1 MKLNLTLLF
10 KELKVKNIKIF
21 IIKIGVG
28 KSAFINYIKN
38 NFTILNEEYSF
49 FSYKSIESN
58 YNDSFVSIGFNIN
71 NHFIGLK
78 IRELP
83 INDDFA
89 FNFVN
94 NSNLV
99 ILMYD
104 ITNQKS
110 YQQIDDLL
118 NQIKENFQDKKFIIC
133 LLGNKNDLNSKRV
146 IQENNAILYSKWKD
160 WVEKDLRDNILR
172 NLATALM
179 NNPYTSPAG
188 SVLNGLLS
196 TFQGD
201 NINNLLEDIIKIVYL
216 SNNNDEDSCFKFI
229 NDDSIYNFA
238 KNNSSYCSNK
248 PKNQYMDKE
257 YKKEVN
263 NLNKRKCCKCQC
275 CKCCCCIIF

>member
-10 KELKVKNIKIF
+10 KELKVKHIKIY

-28 KSAFINYIKN
+28 KSSFINYIKN

-58 YNDSFVSIGFNIN
+58 NNDSFVSIGFNIN

-146 IQENNAILYSKWKD
+146 IQENNAILYSKNN
-160 WVEKDLRDNILR
+160 NIQLFKEI
-172 NLATALM
+172 
-179 NNPYTSPAG
+179 SCI
-188 SVLNGLLS
+188 
-196 TFQGD
+196 QGD

-263 NLNKRKCCKCQC
+263 NLNERKCCKCQC